1 MRTERFANRHTAI
14 QGKKTLKSQGLLF
27 LFSLDTMKTE
37 ASARRPSKINVRRE
51 AMKGNQRRKAGTE
64 SHTIW
69 LFSYREHVLK
79 ELNINLNPDSKLHLY
94 EQIYIYIRDEIR
106 KGNLKKGEKLP
117 STRSLAQFLQI
128 SRSTAET
135 AYDQLLSEGY
145 IISKPH
151 SGYLVAEISNL
162 YDMSGTEERSR
173 REKEGFPALTSAM
186 QQAPGIS
193 PESVPHGSPETG
205 TSGRSVF
212 ADEGGD
218 SSHSSSSSAQDAMI
232 DFSPRRIDMSQFP
245 YSTWKRLSK
254 ENLVGANSEMFSLGE
269 PNGDRSFREVI
280 AHYLHT
286 ARGID
291 CDPDCLVIGAGND
304 YLLMLLRELL
314 EQRESSL
321 DSGTGKVVG
330 MEYVTYLRAYRIFRS
345 FGWDVRPVRMDEKG
359 MNVASVREKGCSL
372 VYVMPAHQYPSGVTM
387 PIARRMELLAWA
399 NEKEGRCIVEDDYD
413 SEFRYRGRPIPS
425 LKSADSSG
433 SVIYIGTFSKSI
445 APAIRVSYMLLPPAL
460 AERYHRGFS
469 FFSSTVSRLDQQ
481 ILGRFI
487 GGGYFERYLNKMRT
501 VYRGKRDI
509 LLEALKPMRTG
520 FDVSG
525 EDAGLHLLLREKT
538 APMSIADARAR
549 EQELAREAGKAGV
562 VVYPM
567 SDFAIAGADLE
578 RQSAR
583 ATLLLG
589 YAALSAEELR
599 TGAGLLSEALMGRNA
614 RKKHLT

>member
-1 MRTERFANRHTAI
+1 
-14 QGKKTLKSQGLLF
+14 
-27 LFSLDTMKTE
+27 
-37 ASARRPSKINVRRE
+37 
-51 AMKGNQRRKAGTE
+51 MKGNQRRKAGTE

-330 MEYVTYLRAYRIFRS
+330 MEYVTYLRAY
-345 FGWDVRPVRMDEKG
+345 
-359 MNVASVREKGCSL
+359 L

-538 APMSIADARAR
+538 APMSIAGARAR